1 MKADTSHEQRFI
13 AEIDAFTF
21 LDRDLR
27 EILGRLDDWLAHL
40 KVDLDVH
47 RLVYAAFNESSAPA
61 RQAEA
66 INSDLRLAVSM
77 WSYQWACLEAA
88 RTLADAFD
96 DKAVLLV
103 FGKFN
108 AGKSSLCNFL
118 AERFAAQGKAV
129 RSFHLDSG
137 SIVETSERFGEGV
150 TETTARLQGVVLG
163 DKLVLLDTP
172 GLHSVT
178 PENALLARRFTDSA
192 DGVLWLTSSASP
204 GQVQE
209 LEELTRELNRAKP
222 LLPVITRSDLYEEDE
237 IDGEL
242 VKHLSNK
249 TAQNRAQQERDVTAR
264 AEEKVRTMGLSVA
277 QLKAPVS
284 ISVHMARE
292 QGMTQAAMEQAGFE
306 RLYAALLTIAE
317 PALAYKR
324 RKPAETLLHHL
335 EENVLSTLRNQKL
348 PLVELKASLQ
358 SSLDR
363 LERQQEQMISAVWR
377 TVLQTLP
384 DLLEEHAV
392 TRDGEA
398 ICDSLSR
405 SVNSALFSAKQA
417 YLSDCEFV
425 QDEVPAQIDLKQDVG
440 FDNLVIEVGGAPKV
454 MGVDYFRLYAELEKQ
469 IRIQLFRLV
478 EAAIDTCRASIT
490 GLIEAAARMDAILRT
505 HEKKL
510 ADLKAE
516 LRLEAT

>member
-13 AEIDAFTF
+13 AEVDAFTF

-27 EILGRLDDWLAHL
+27 GILGRLDDWLAHL
-40 KVDLDVH
+40 KADLDVH
-47 RLVYAAFNESSAPA
+47 RLVYAGFNESSALA

-77 WSYQWACLEAA
+77 WSYQWARLEAA
-88 RTLADAFD
+88 RTLADTFD
-96 DKAVLLV
+96 DKAVVLV

-108 AGKSSLCNFL
+108 AGKSSFCNFL

-129 RSFHLDSG
+129 RYFHLEAG
-137 SIVETSERFGEGV
+137 SIVETSERFREGV
-150 TETTARLQGVVLG
+150 TETTARLQGVALG

-178 PENALLARRFTDSA
+178 PENADLARRFTDSA

-242 VKHLSNK
+242 VKRLRNK
-249 TAQNRAQQERDVTAR
+249 TAHNRAQQETDVTAR
-264 AEEKVRTMGLSVA
+264 AEEKLRAMGLSVA

-292 QGMTQAAMEQAGFE
+292 QGTTQAAMEESGFE

-348 PLVELKASLQ
+348 PLAELKASLQ
-358 SSLDR
+358 SSLNR
-363 LERQQEQMISAVWR
+363 LERQQEQMISAAWR
-377 TVLQTLP
+377 AVLPTLP
-384 DLLEEHAV
+384 DLLEEHVV
-392 TRDGEA
+392 TRDGKA

-405 SVNSALFSAKQA
+405 SVNSAFFSAEQA
-417 YLSDCEFV
+417 YLSDYKLAR
-425 QDEVPAQIDLKQDVG
+425 DEVPAKIDLEEDVG
-440 FDNLVIEVGGAPKV
+440 FGNLVIEVGGAPQV
-454 MGVDYFRLYAELEKQ
+454 VGLDYSRLYAELEKQ
-469 IRIQLFRLV
+469 IRMQLFRLV

-510 ADLKAE
+510 LDLKAE
-516 LRLEAT
+516 LRLEGT